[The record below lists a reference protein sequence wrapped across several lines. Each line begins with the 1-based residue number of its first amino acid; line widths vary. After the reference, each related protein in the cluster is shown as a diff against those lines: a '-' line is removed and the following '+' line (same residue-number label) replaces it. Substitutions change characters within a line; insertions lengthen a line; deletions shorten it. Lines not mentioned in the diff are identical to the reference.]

1 MDATIRPAS
10 REDAEVIADVH
21 NRSRA
26 DAFRGHIDDE
36 ILLGDSTFAL
46 VQFWRDH
53 FAAADPNGTV
63 FVAEIGSKM
72 VGFAYVHEAE
82 APYELELQNLYLLPE
97 AAGTGLAPELMA
109 AVLPEGVPALLWVA
123 DFNER
128 AQRFYRKEG
137 FEFDGAEKFYEPD
150 QITLKRMVRPE

>member
-1 MDATIRPAS
+1 MDATIRLAS
-10 REDAEVIADVH
+10 RKDAEAIADVH

-36 ILLGDSTFAL
+36 ILFGDGTFAL
-46 VQFWRDH
+46 VQSWRDH
-53 FAAADPNGTV
+53 FAQDVPNGTV
-63 FVAEIGSKM
+63 MVAELGSKM
-72 VGFAYVHEAE
+72 VGFSYVHAAE

-97 AAGTGLAPELMA
+97 SAGTGLAHQLMVA
-109 AVLPEGVPALLWVA
+109 SLPEGVPALLWVA

-128 AQRFYRKEG
+128 AQKFYRKEG

-150 QITLKRMVRPE
+150 QITLKRMVRP